1 MSGYCI
7 LPLLLKSMPQIA
19 LITAQELIQRRASG
33 ETCFAEIRLTEA
45 NLSGANLSEI
55 DLSQS
60 SLSLVNFSGANLSH
74 ANLQGAKLNVAR
86 LGSANLSHVNL
97 SGADLNVANLS
108 LADLNHAVLRQAS
121 LIRGE
126 LMRTDLSSADL
137 TEANLSEATLR
148 EAKLRATN
156 LSRAN
161 LSRADLTEAC
171 LANANLTQA
180 NLSRSSLVRSDM
192 QGADLRGA
200 ELRHADFRGG
210 NFSDVNLS
218 GANLRWAD
226 FSGAKLCGANLRDA
240 KLSGA
245 NLSGVDLSQADLSG
259 ATLVHADLSRANLI
273 EVEWQG
279 ADLTGAKLTG
289 AKLYGVSRF
298 NLSTEGLVCGW
309 LDLSPGGDHS
319 KVVRFS
325 DEETRRFFNET
336 PPTVN
341 LDIDFELDPE
351 SHLALAATYQ
361 QIAQQCDILQ
371 RSPEIQLDHRRT
383 RLIFRVTNDQQLLP
397 MAAVVALP
405 FQARQVVLDY
415 ISKLISNL
423 ETQVQD
429 APELSEIDLIK
440 AHHFALIARRGLDA
454 AKAVE
459 FSKMVTKFVH
469 KSTLFQAP
477 VQVTVS
483 NSSGQSLELYR
494 HAEFGRRTRRFSTG
508 SSKQSDPIDT
518 VPTLMP
524 NLSEMLEFIENC

>member
-1 MSGYCI
+1 
-7 LPLLLKSMPQIA
+7 MPQIA
-19 LITAQELIQRRASG
+19 SITAKELIQRRASG
-33 ETCFAEIRLTEA
+33 EKGFTAIRLTEA

-108 LADLNHAVLRQAS
+108 LADLNHAILNRAS

-126 LMRTDLSSADL
+126 LMRADLSEAEL
-137 TEANLSEATLR
+137 IEANLSEATLR
-148 EAKLRATN
+148 EAKLRQTN
-156 LSRAN
+156 LSGAN
-161 LSRADLTEAC
+161 LSRADLTEAN
-171 LANANLTQA
+171 LVDANLTDA
-180 NLSRSSLVRSDM
+180 NLSRASLVRTNM

-210 NFSDVNLS
+210 NFSDANLS

-226 FSGAKLCGANLRDA
+226 FSGAKLCGANLRGA

-273 EVEWQG
+273 EVEWRG

-298 NLSTEGLVCGW
+298 DLETEGLVCGW

-319 KVVRFS
+319 KTVRFT
-325 DEETRRFFNET
+325 EEEVQRFFNET
-336 PPTVN
+336 PPTMC

-361 QIAQQCDILQ
+361 QIAQKCEILN
-371 RSPEIQLDHRRT
+371 RAPEIQFDNRRT
-383 RLIFRVTNDQQLLP
+383 RLIFRVKDDQQLLP
-397 MAAVVALP
+397 IAAIVTLP
-405 FQARQVVLDY
+405 FQSRHVVLNV
-415 ISKLISNL
+415 IQGIVEQL
-423 ETQVQD
+423 EIHAKSSID
-429 APELSEIDLIK
+429 GSEVESIR
-440 AHHFALIARRGLDA
+440 AHHAALIARQGLEA
-454 AKAVE
+454 AQAVE
-459 FSKMVTKFVH
+459 FSQMVTKFVQ
-469 KSTLFQAP
+469 KSPLFQAP
-477 VQVTVS
+477 THVQVT
-483 NSSGQSLELYR
+483 NSSNQALELY
-494 HAEFGRRTRRFSTG
+494 HHPEFGRRTRRSMIRDRKSTT
-508 SSKQSDPIDT
+508 SPTPAADTPIKQPSLNEI
-518 VPTLMP
+518 LR
-524 NLSEMLEFIENC
+524 FIENC